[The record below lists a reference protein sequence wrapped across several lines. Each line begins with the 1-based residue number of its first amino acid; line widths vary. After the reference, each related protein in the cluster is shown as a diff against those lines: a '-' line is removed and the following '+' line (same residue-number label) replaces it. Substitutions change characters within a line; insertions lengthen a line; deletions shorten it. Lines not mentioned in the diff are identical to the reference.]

1 MSLMNREQR
10 RATQRRVNKRYGK
23 ENMQNIINNIDEK
36 LIYAEV
42 DRKCEIYRQDM
53 INCMV
58 ESMKKNGISRNKI
71 KFILDD
77 FEIILRKKVLG
88 VEE

>member
-1 MSLMNREQR
+1 MNREQR
-10 RATQRRVNKRYGK
+10 RARERRVNRKYGK
-23 ENMQNIINNIDEK
+23 KYMEAVINGVNESLVIN
-36 LIYAEV
+36 EV
-42 DRKCEIYRQDM
+42 NRKCEIYQKDM
-53 INCMV
+53 I
-58 ESMKKNGISRNKI
+58 ESMTVAMKKNGISSTKI

>member
-71 KFILDD
+71 KLILDD